1 MKIVK
6 IAKEN
11 LNGKYVIPQRSPEDY
26 RGLRIVLREFN
37 VKDIN
42 SILTPA
48 ILDIVSSG
56 GKKTNGTIRYKN
68 KEIGLW
74 ETYLWE

>member
-1 MKIVK
+1 MNILKISQ
-6 IAKEN
+6 N
-11 LNGKYVIPQRSPEDY
+11 NTEDY

-42 SILTPA
+42 GILTPA

-68 KEIGLW
+68 KDIGLW
-74 ETYLWE
+74 ETYLWK

>member
-1 MKIVK
+1 MNILKISQ
-6 IAKEN
+6 N
-11 LNGKYVIPQRSPEDY
+11 NTEDY
-26 RGLRIVLREFN
+26 RGLIIVLREFN

-42 SILTPA
+42 GILTPA

-68 KEIGLW
+68 KDIGLW
-74 ETYLWE
+74 ETYLWK

>member
-1 MKIVK
+1 MNIWK
-6 IAKEN
+6 IAQN
-11 LNGKYVIPQRSPEDY
+11 NNQDDY
-26 RGLRIVLREFN
+26 RGLRILLREFDI
-37 VKDIN
+37 KDIN
-42 SILTPA
+42 SILGPA

-68 KEIGLW
+68 KDIGLW